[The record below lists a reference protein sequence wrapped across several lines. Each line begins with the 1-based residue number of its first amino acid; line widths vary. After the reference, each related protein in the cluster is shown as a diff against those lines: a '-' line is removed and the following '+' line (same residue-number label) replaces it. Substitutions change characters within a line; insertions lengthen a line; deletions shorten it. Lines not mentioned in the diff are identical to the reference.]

1 MSSAKESPG
10 RLRQRLRT
18 RAALLAAARDLVDQ
32 GRAPTLAE
40 VADQAMVSRATAY
53 RYFPTQEALLV
64 ELPLDVAAPTVASL
78 FGEGAPSD
86 PEDRAALVQNALYD
100 LARDH
105 ETQFRLFLRTAL
117 LRSVGDADGGPDPFR
132 GARRLDL
139 LDEALSPLAGELAA
153 HEIEQLRTALSM
165 LVGVESMVVLRD
177 VLRLDHDDARAAGER
192 AVREMVRAARAGA
205 GDVRAR
211 AASLPRQTKLSA

>member
-1 MSSAKESPG
+1 MTRYCIIRVEMSSTSDSPG
-10 RLRQRLRT
+10 RLRQKLRT
-18 RAALLAAARDLVDQ
+18 RAALLAAARDLVAQ
-32 GRAPTLAE
+32 GKTPTLAQ

-78 FGEGAPSD
+78 FGEDAPPD

-105 ETQFRLFLRTAL
+105 ETQFRLFLRTSL
-117 LRSVGDADGGPDPFR
+117 LRSVGDPDSGRDPFR

-139 LDEALSPLAGELAA
+139 LDEALAPLAGELADE
-153 HEIEQLRTALSM
+153 EIEQLRTALSV

-177 VLRLDHDDARAAGER
+177 ILRLDHDRARAAGEQ
-192 AVREMVRAARAGA
+192 AVREMVRAARRRG
-205 GDVRAR
+205 G
-211 AASLPRQTKLSA
+211 